1 MKDVADLLGRLFIGL
16 IFFYEVIDSIL
27 FFENTKET
35 MIAYGITWRPGFLLA
50 ITIVI
55 LLVGSI
61 LVIIGYNANFGAWLL
76 LLYWLPFTFI
86 VYSFWNDPEVI
97 KRLNALYFMR
107 NMAIV
112 GGLLLLISNGSGRY
126 SVKRLIHRLRLPK

>member
-16 IFFYEVIDSIL
+16 IFFYEVIDSVL

-35 MIAYGITWRPGFLLA
+35 MIAYGLTWRPGFLLGL
-50 ITIVI
+50 TIII
-55 LLVGSI
+55 LLVGSV

-76 LLYWLPFTFI
+76 LLYWIPFTFI
-86 VYSFWNDPEVI
+86 VYSFWNDPESI
-97 KRLNALYFMR
+97 RRLNALYFMR

-112 GGLLLLISNGSGRY
+112 GGLLLLISNGSGKY
-126 SVKRLIHRLRLPK
+126 SVRRLIHRLRLPK